1 MALLD
6 KFNRFAN
13 QFSDLLGDIAD
24 DVRAARVTEI
34 SISAWC
40 TRCHNERFYSH
51 RCGDDGRQIGVI
63 VRA

>member
-24 DVRAARVTEI
+24 DVRAHVELAAQLLERGDYEAAIRELRHALDKRRDHAR
-34 SISAWC
+34 A
-40 TRCHNERFYSH
+40 H
-51 RCGDDGRQIGVI
+51 
-63 VRA
+63 